1 MTRRHRELRRI
12 LHRLGIRRGGLLGLR
27 PLDPLASIKTKL
39 FVLAAVTVT
48 VSAFITWIG
57 LELYFG
63 PTRTLPIAIAAGLV
77 LTQLLAHGMTSPLRE
92 MTAAA
97 RAMAQGD
104 YTRRVRA
111 TSQDEVGQLAAA
123 FNSMAEELAAV
134 DEHRRELIA
143 NVSHE
148 LRTPL
153 AALRAQLE
161 NMADGVVTADAHSL
175 ESALNQTERLS
186 RLVASLLDLS
196 RLEAGAVGLH
206 RSDVGVQAFL
216 DDLVATAEMA
226 ARAVGRHVSW
236 EISTVP
242 ADLRVSADPDRL
254 QQVISNLLDNAAR
267 HSPSG
272 GTVRV
277 RARYDAMSDEVVLD
291 VADEGRGIDPADRE
305 RVFERFHLGSAP
317 TGQGT
322 RDAASTGGTGL
333 GLAIARWAVT
343 LHGGTI
349 AAVDSGLGATL
360 RVRLPAH
367 PRDAVAPGAPALVA

>member
-1 MTRRHRELRRI
+1 LRP
-12 LHRLGIRRGGLLGLR
+12 RLGRLARRLGLTPDGVAALR
-27 PLDPLASIKTKL
+27 PLDWLRSIKVKL
-39 FVLAAVTVT
+39 FLLAAVTVT

-57 LELYFG
+57 LEAYFG
-63 PTRTLPIAIAAGLV
+63 PTRTLPIAIAAGLT

-92 MTAAA
+92 MTAAV

-111 TSQDEVGQLAAA
+111 TSRDEVGQLAAA
-123 FNSMAEELAAV
+123 FNSMAEELGSV

-161 NMADGVVTADAHSL
+161 NMADGVVPADADSL
-175 ESALNQTERLS
+175 GTALAQTERLG

-196 RLEAGAVGLH
+196 RLEAGAVGLDL
-206 RSDVGVQAFL
+206 SDLEVQDFL
-216 DDLVATAEMA
+216 EEVVTTAEMA
-226 ARAVGRHVSW
+226 ARSAGRDVRW
-236 EISTVP
+236 EVATVP
-242 ADLRVSADPDRL
+242 RDLRLQADPERL
-254 QQVISNLLDNAAR
+254 HQVISNLLDNAAR
-267 HSPSG
+267 HSPGG

-277 RARYDAMSDEVVLD
+277 VARYEAPSDEVVID
-291 VADEGRGIDPADRE
+291 VSDEGRGIDPADRE

-317 TGQGT
+317 
-322 RDAASTGGTGL
+322 AAQSGRGAPTSGGTGL

-349 AAVDSGLGATL
+349 AAVDSDRGATL
-360 RVRLPAH
+360 RVRLPARS
-367 PRDAVAPGAPALVA
+367 PAPQAATAPAGAAA

>member
-1 MTRRHRELRRI
+1 MEHRHLLARLAR
-12 LHRLGIRRGGLLGLR
+12 RLGLDPAADGGLR
-27 PLDPLASIKTKL
+27 PLDALRSIKVKL

-57 LELYFG
+57 LEAYFG
-63 PTRTLPIAIAAGLV
+63 PTRTLPIAIAAGLI

-97 RAMAQGD
+97 KAMSQGD
-104 YTRRVRA
+104 YSRRVRA
-111 TSQDEVGQLAAA
+111 TSRDEVGQLAAA
-123 FNSMAEELAAV
+123 FNSMAEELASV

-161 NMADGVVTADAHSL
+161 NMADGVVPADTD
-175 ESALNQTERLS
+175 ALGAALAQTERLG

-196 RLEAGAVGLH
+196 RLEAGAVGLDL
-206 RSDVGVQAFL
+206 SELEVQDFLEDVVM
-216 DDLVATAEMA
+216 TAGMA
-226 ARAVGRHVSW
+226 ARSAGRDVRWEVSTSP
-236 EISTVP
+236 E
-242 ADLRVSADPDRL
+242 DLRVRADPERL
-254 QQVISNLLDNAAR
+254 HQVISNLLDNAAR
-267 HSPSG
+267 HSPGG

-277 RARYDAMSDEVVLD
+277 LARYEPQGDEVVID

-317 TGQGT
+317 AGSSGRGAPT
-322 RDAASTGGTGL
+322 SGGTGL

-349 AAVDSGLGATL
+349 AAVDSGRGATL

-367 PRDAVAPGAPALVA
+367 RTAPRVAPTPVGTPG